1 MASAKT
7 LEHIFRDCISTSCV
21 WAELHVT
28 WPSELTDV
36 FFQDWLLYDFTVHS
50 ISISR
55 SVVCTL
61 WLIWHVRNRQ
71 VRENTIVQIQEIIY
85 RVWSYLLEFNAV
97 HAKLLRRLIGP
108 KRWRPP
114 EGSCLKVN
122 FDAAFHAPMLMT
134 CVGIVIKDNLG
145 SVVGYTSIVTTQIP
159 SAFAAEALAC
169 YHAI

>member
-7 LEHIFRDCISTSCV
+7 LEHIFRDSISTSCV
-21 WAELHVT
+21 WAELH
-28 WPSELTDV
+28 
-36 FFQDWLLYDFTVHS
+36 DWLLYDFTVHS

-108 KRWRPP
+108 KRWRPS

-122 FDAAFHAPMLMT
+122 FDAAFHAPMLIT